1 MVSLRGVSFAHVR
14 NKVRCLTSHPGFQQ
28 SRVRTLSRLCHWGLR
43 CALNIPAIVALPEW
57 DARFYLPSRWHGGGT
72 TMIYALRGR
81 YEAELLHL
89 HRFVSPGMIVVDG
102 GASCGIYTVV
112 AAKLVGPSGLI
123 FSFEPSREAFST
135 LETNVRLNGL
145 TNVRP
150 CQAALSDRLGAA
162 VLYHH
167 PEGPNSFSLGPPNAG
182 KPAFEEVTLC
192 SLDHIMPEELVSRI
206 GLIKLDVEGAEELV
220 LRGAR
225 SILARSH
232 PTVIFEVHS
241 LAAQRLGLDPVG
253 SWSLLS
259 SLGYKFFLLV
269 DHGSLCPLKSPPAAS
284 TPINLIAMH
293 SGGRP

>member
-1 MVSLRGVSFAHVR
+1 VVSLRGMSFAHVR
-14 NKVRCLTSHPGFQQ
+14 NKVRYLTSHPGFQQ

-57 DARFYLPSRWHGGGT
+57 DARFYLPPRWHGGGT

-102 GASCGIYTVV
+102 GANCGIYTVV
-112 AAKLVGPSGLI
+112 AAKLVGPSGVI
-123 FSFEPSREAFST
+123 FSFEPGREAFST
-135 LETNVRLNGL
+135 LETNVQLNGL
-145 TNVRP
+145 ANVRP
-150 CQAALSDRLGAA
+150 CQTALSDRLGTA

-167 PEGPNSFSLGPPNAG
+167 PEGPNSFSLGPPDAG
-182 KPAFEEVTLC
+182 KPTFEEVALC
-192 SLDHIMPEELVSRI
+192 SLDHIMPEELVPGI

-232 PTVIFEVHS
+232 PTVIFEMHS

-259 SLGYKFFLLV
+259 SLGYKFFSLV

-293 SGGRP
+293 SGRRP